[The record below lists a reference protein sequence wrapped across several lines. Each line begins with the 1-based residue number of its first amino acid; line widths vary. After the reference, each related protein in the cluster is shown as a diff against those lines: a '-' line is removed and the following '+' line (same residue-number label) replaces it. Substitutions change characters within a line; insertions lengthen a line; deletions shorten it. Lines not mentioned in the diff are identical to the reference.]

1 VKNQKKTDAQE
12 IKEWTSLVVQWL
24 RLCISIAV
32 STSWIPGW
40 GTKIL
45 RAIYHVLPPLKRN
58 QGKEEFGT

>member
-1 VKNQKKTDAQE
+1 MKNQKKPDAQE
-12 IKEWTSLVVQWL
+12 IKEGTSLVAQWL

-32 STSWIPGW
+32 STSWILGW

-45 RAIYHVLPPLKRN
+45 RAIHHILPPLKRN